1 MRSRSIL
8 AVVTPFLLVLLGAAT
23 AGATLADPG
32 DGPLG
37 GLDSE
42 QQQRLLRLIRALG
55 DGNGPRRGVDRFSP

>member
-37 GLDSE
+37 GLDLE